1 MHKSFL
7 IISPSPAVT
16 ITVTVRD
23 KFWAAGLDPCD
34 VAALW

>member
-1 MHKSFL
+1 LSRR
-7 IISPSPAVT
+7 SCDDNAVT

-23 KFWAAGLDPCD
+23 RLWAAGLDLCD